1 MSHWTLARRAQRDID
16 DIRDYT
22 VKRWGDD
29 QAKRYLLKIQQTI
42 ELVLREPN
50 RRRACDE
57 ILPGYF
63 RVNAGSHVIFYRQS
77 GEDIRVMRILHERM
91 NVDDH
96 L

>member
-1 MSHWTLARRAQRDID
+1 MSRWTLARRAQRDID
-16 DIRDYT
+16 GIRDYT
-22 VKRWGDD
+22 IARWGDD
-29 QAKRYLLKIQQTI
+29 QAKRYLLKIQEVI

-50 RRRACDE
+50 RRRTCDE

-63 RVNAGSHVIFYRQS
+63 RVSAGSHVIFYVEKAD
-77 GEDIRVMRILHERM
+77 GIRVMRILHERM